1 MMYVLVKLAVCLVF
15 VGEGVLSWLYLTGRR
30 EQDLRS
36 FQANQIAV
44 FGNAA
49 LLIGTVIWL

>member
-1 MMYVLVKLAVCLVF
+1 MHTLVKLAVCAVF
-15 VGEGVLSWLYLTGRR
+15 LGEGVLSWLYLTGRR

-36 FQANQIAV
+36 FQGNQIAV

-49 LLIGTVIWL
+49 LLLGVVIWL

>member
-15 VGEGVLSWLYLTGRR
+15 IGEGVLSWLYLTGRR

>member
-1 MMYVLVKLAVCLVF
+1 MHIIVKLAVCLVF

-36 FQANQIAV
+36 FQGNQIAM
-44 FGNAA
+44 FANAA
-49 LLIGTVIWL
+49 LLLGTLIWL

>member
-1 MMYVLVKLAVCLVF
+1 MYILVKLAVCLVF

-36 FQANQIAV
+36 FQANQLAIAA
-44 FGNAA
+44 NAA
-49 LLIGTVIWL
+49 LLLGVLIWL

>member
-36 FQANQIAV
+36 FQANQLGIMA
-44 FGNAA
+44 NAA
-49 LLIGTVIWL
+49 LLLGVLIWL

>member
-15 VGEGVLSWLYLTGRR
+15 LGEGVLSWLYLRGRR

-36 FQANQIAV
+36 FQANQLGIAA
-44 FGNAA
+44 NAA
-49 LLIGTVIWL
+49 LLLGVLIWL